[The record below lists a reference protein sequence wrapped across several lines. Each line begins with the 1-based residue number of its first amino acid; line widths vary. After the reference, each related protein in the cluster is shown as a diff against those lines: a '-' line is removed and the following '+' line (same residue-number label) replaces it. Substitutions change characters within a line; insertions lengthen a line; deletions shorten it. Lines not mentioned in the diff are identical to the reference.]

1 MLKID
6 GAEPARWHFRTFRPE
21 LKTKGTMLKH
31 SAMRMVAAAS
41 RAISTSPAAK
51 STYTGGFDVFNQQSR
66 ILVTGGTGQI
76 GRFLSATGCS
86 SFMRH

>member
-1 MLKID
+1 MVL
-6 GAEPARWHFRTFRPE
+6 P
-21 LKTKGTMLKH
+21 
-31 SAMRMVAAAS
+31 SAMRMAAAAS

-76 GRFLSATGCS
+76 GALLSLSLSELVGPLHATLTPLAAVL
-86 SFMRH
+86 RHGAGPVPA